1 MPRCKYQIK
10 ERIKIIPV
18 TEAEIKS
25 KIHSLKPTKSSG
37 YEEITSKTLK
47 ACASLIIHPLS
58 YIYNHSLYTVIFLG
72 YLEIAVIKPLYKNG
86 DKTSMTDYRP
96 VSLIT
101 VFYGTRESY
110 TQ

>member
-1 MPRCKYQIK
+1 VPRCKYQIK

-47 ACASLIIHPLS
+47 ACASFIGHPLS
-58 YIYNHSLYTVIFLG
+58 YIYNHSLYTSIFPGRLK
-72 YLEIAVIKPLYKNG
+72 IAVAKPLYEKG
-86 DKTSMTDYRP
+86 DKT
-96 VSLIT
+96 
-101 VFYGTRESY
+101 
-110 TQ
+110 